1 MLTRP
6 YSSLSLKS
14 NASQDQILFELEQL
28 KHSFKEAL
36 RVSSRSSR
44 GSLRGRVEHNDA
56 RVSRNLHNLAAA
68 AREFHSTASS
78 TSGTTRAGSSNAQ
91 WQSIPP
97 SSLVGDFPAHRRQ
110 RVEEFVQAG
119 RYPFLEAVSTTRPS
133 SLRTPSLS
141 SLQHIAPAAP
151 MGALTARDDNVVASE
166 PTQGVSEADD
176 DEELEE
182 EWEYF
187 DGLRDLARDR
197 ITKQD
202 YTKAIEFI
210 TQAMTKTGALDE
222 TDETVMQLQAQLA
235 LCHFFKSD
243 WRSAEPIVL
252 RLATLALNEVTCNL
266 LHALSLAHLF
276 QYSLDGALRFC
287 RKAWKGK
294 RDLLEKDQDA
304 IGGPMEADYG
314 KTVALCSTIYHM
326 KGDPIFAEVFHRRL
340 PKGFEYKHPS
350 SELEFIFNHPR
361 LLPAVLGDDI
371 PPFDVGRPDFD
382 LLGPESCFVFG
393 WETAPQDAQKL
404 YRSSGVV
411 ANSPLR
417 ERFARHELH
426 ESDTDKIVVEGPS
439 PCSPCSPAD
448 SGIDMSADDEMQPVN
463 AAVSLDYGA
472 WDTAYH
478 EMPADALSA
487 SDEALTGETMIDE
500 TLGSESSSPESSS
513 KTAGESSPV
522 RLPLRRRVTKMFNAR
537 RPRPAAAGEML
548 VEPLT
553 CPPEPPASS
562 RVWFHNPS
570 RLGIGR
576 SKTVARNACGVVG
589 SEGEPKAKARGVQRI
604 LRLCPVAVTFKR
616 ATRGGGPEAA
626 SKKTGEDEL
635 PDLEEETSSGGLAAG
650 PPTGQSRGRLG
661 GLTAEYHGQDASV
674 GPYTCKDPRWPDPN
688 HHPLAGGHMTTSPHG
703 PGDIFAAVELEDS
716 GPNSHSRSSNS
727 SDNTPCSGG
736 SVVVVGRSEPHGA
749 DQALATR
756 DASDSGEA
764 QRKGKQRLRLDT
776 SVTFAQVPHDPARCR
791 TQLPGQ
797 LARVLASLSV
807 VAAAPPGEDNT
818 EEKKG
823 ALGLQ
828 LARLADHVHTC
839 LDDLTLEADL
849 QGIIA
854 TLSGIEKA
862 SPGVAGNNGHGCDI
876 VPRITVEGSEDPPR
890 SSPKDPQEGGDEPLP
905 SWEVV
910 STVEEPPAP
919 DRPKR
924 HFLTQAVDE
933 ADPTFVM
940 ADKAG
945 GRHNVD
951 EGDGCSAAALAPTPA
966 AQKIPLPRPP
976 GTTKELLPRRRS
988 SSSGSG
994 GERPCAAARSDLLQ
1008 RAFSF
1013 VAGDDANFQQPPP
1026 PPPAGSGDVCS

>member
-1 MLTRP
+1 M
-6 YSSLSLKS
+6 
-14 NASQDQILFELEQL
+14 E
-28 KHSFKEAL
+28 
-36 RVSSRSSR
+36 
-44 GSLRGRVEHNDA
+44 
-56 RVSRNLHNLAAA
+56 
-68 AREFHSTASS
+68 
-78 TSGTTRAGSSNAQ
+78 
-91 WQSIPP
+91 
-97 SSLVGDFPAHRRQ
+97 
-110 RVEEFVQAG
+110 
-119 RYPFLEAVSTTRPS
+119 
-133 SLRTPSLS
+133 
-141 SLQHIAPAAP
+141 
-151 MGALTARDDNVVASE
+151 ALTARDDNVVASE
-166 PTQGVSEADD
+166 PTQDVSEVDD

-197 ITKQD
+197 ITNQD

-210 TQAMTKTGALDE
+210 TQAMAKTGALDE

-235 LCHFFKSD
+235 LCHFFKGD

-266 LHALSLAHLF
+266 LHALALAHLF

-314 KTVALCSTIYHM
+314 RTIALCSTIYHM

-340 PKGFEYKHPS
+340 PKGFEYRHPS

-404 YRSSGVV
+404 YRNSGVV

-417 ERFARHELH
+417 VRFARHELH

-439 PCSPCSPAD
+439 PCLPCSPAD
-448 SGIDMSADDEMQPVN
+448 SGIDMSADDEMQPVKV
-463 AAVSLDYGA
+463 AASLDYGA
-472 WDTAYH
+472 LDTTYH
-478 EMPADALSA
+478 EMPSDALCV
-487 SDEALTGETMIDE
+487 SDEALTGKTMVDE
-500 TLGSESSSPESSS
+500 TLGSESPSPESSS
-513 KTAGESSPV
+513 KTAWESSPV

-537 RPRPAAAGEML
+537 RPRPAAAGEKL
-548 VEPLT
+548 GGPLT
-553 CPPEPPASS
+553 CPPEPSASS

-570 RLGIGR
+570 RLGVGR
-576 SKTVARNACGVVG
+576 SKTVVRNACSAVG

-635 PDLEEETSSGGLAAG
+635 PDVEEEICSGVLAAG

-688 HHPLAGGHMTTSPHG
+688 RHPLTAGHMTTSPHG
-703 PGDIFAAVELEDS
+703 PGDIFAAVELGDS
-716 GPNSHSRSSNS
+716 GPNSHSRSSNN
-727 SDNTPCSGG
+727 SDNTPYL
-736 SVVVVGRSEPHGA
+736 SEPHGA
-749 DQALATR
+749 DQALVTR
-756 DASDSGEA
+756 DASDGGEA
-764 QRKGKQRLRLDT
+764 QKKGKQRLRLDT

-807 VAAAPPGEDNT
+807 VAAAAPGEEDNT

-849 QGIIA
+849 QGIVA

-862 SPGVAGNNGHGCDI
+862 SPGVADNNGHGCII
-876 VPRITVEGSEDPPR
+876 VPRITVEGSEEPPR

-905 SWEVV
+905 SWEVA
-910 STVEEPPAP
+910 STVEEPPASG
-919 DRPKR
+919 RPKR
-924 HFLTQAVDE
+924 HSLAQAVDE
-933 ADPTFVM
+933 ADLTFVM
-940 ADKAG
+940 ADESD
-945 GRHNVD
+945 GRRGVE
-951 EGDGCSAAALAPTPA
+951 EGDGCSAAALAPTA
-966 AQKIPLPRPP
+966 GAQNIPLPRPP
-976 GTTKELLPRRRS
+976 GSTKELLLRG
-988 SSSGSG
+988 SSGNSSG
-994 GERPCAAARSDLLQ
+994 GERPFAAARSDPLQ

-1013 VAGDDANFQQPPP
+1013 VAGDDAKFQQPPPP
-1026 PPPAGSGDVCS
+1026 PPPAGSGKVFSSKGR